1 MTKIGEDGAPYN
13 GRTGQATWQAGAHP
27 TVQIG
32 EDVRV
37 VDRTPRSAVSAAL
50 AAMAPRS
57 PWGPVILNLL
67 ALAATIIIL
76 GAGVALAGALVWPK
90 TYAARAEVLFPITQE
105 QPTGSALREDRNL
118 TTQLLLIDGRAVLSP
133 IAGQQGRSVEDL
145 QSHVTASI
153 LESSEIIDLQV
164 TDRSQDRALQTA
176 QAVLTNYLALSQ
188 AGQPTL
194 RQRLET
200 EIVGTNTALTDAQ
213 SKLAA
218 QERLVTDGTAKAE
231 TVAPLQNAVQSQQSR
246 QQQLQAQ
253 LDAVNL
259 APVGQLLTS
268 PYAVGAVSPRPM
280 FATLAGGLVGLVV
293 AGIVVAVVARNRTPR
308 SEDGS

>member
-1 MTKIGEDGAPYN
+1 MTRIGADGAPYN
-13 GRTGQATWQAGAHP
+13 GRTGQATRQAGSLP
-27 TVQIG
+27 TVQVG

-37 VDRTPRSAVSAAL
+37 VDRAARSTVSAAL

-57 PWGPVILNLL
+57 PRGTVILNLL
-67 ALAATIIIL
+67 ALASTIVIL
-76 GAGVALAGALVWPK
+76 GAGVALAGALMWPK
-90 TYAARAEVLFPITQE
+90 TYAARAEVLFPINQE

-133 IAGQQGRSVEDL
+133 IAMQQNRPVDELQGQ
-145 QSHVTASI
+145 VTASI
-153 LESSEIIDLQV
+153 LQSSEIIDLQV
-164 TDRSQDRALQTA
+164 TDRSQGQALQTA

-200 EIVGTNTALTDAQ
+200 AIVGTNTALT
-213 SKLAA
+213 AA
-218 QERLVTDGTAKAE
+218 QAKLSAQETLVTAGTAKSE
-231 TVAPLQNAVQSQQSR
+231 TVAPLQNAVQAQQSR

-259 APVGQLLTS
+259 APVAQLLTP
-268 PYAVGAVSPRPM
+268 PYAAGAVSPRPM

-293 AGIVVAVVARNRTPR
+293 AGVVVAVVARNRTPR
-308 SEDGS
+308 GDDGS